1 MRMVPRSDRQKLFVV
16 YWNNIPSPYMVDR
29 FNALADRGEFEF
41 EAWFNDKIE
50 PDRSWKVEEEN
61 WRFKYRYIPSMKV
74 AGRTWHFPLLLLKR
88 RPDVLVSLYA
98 APSFALGWAVAKLRG
113 TKTVFRVL
121 MTHDR
126 WVRRH
131 PWKEWAK
138 RFLFRFV
145 DAVETPGE
153 DGKRFAMR
161 YGVPEGRVYLATHTV
176 DIPHFVKG
184 VGESRAR
191 RDALR
196 AELGLHGVTFLYV
209 GRLWWGKGVDFLIEA
224 FSDAQGRSRQE
235 LSLLL
240 VGDGVDEE
248 RLRELCSKR
257 KIRNVVFAG
266 FKQREELPKY
276 FGVSDVFVFPTL
288 GDPYGLVVDE
298 AMACSLPVISTSAAG
313 EIRSRVREGVNGVI
327 VPPEDSLAMADKMLE
342 LAGDAE
348 QRGRMGV
355 ASSVIV
361 AGHTPERWAEHFE
374 RLVWHLLETERAGS

>member
-1 MRMVPRSDRQKLFVV
+1 MRIVPRSDRQKLFVV

-50 PDRSWKVEEEN
+50 PDRSWTVEEGS

-74 AGRTWHFPLLLLKR
+74 AGRTWHFPLPLLKR

-98 APSFALGWAVAKLRG
+98 APSFVLGWAVAKLRG
-113 TKTVFRVL
+113 TRTVFRVL

-126 WVRRH
+126 WVRRRAL
-131 PWKEWAK
+131 KEWAK
-138 RFLFRFV
+138 GVLFRSV
-145 DAVETPGE
+145 DAVETPGD

-161 YGVPEGRVYLATHTV
+161 YGIPEDKVYLATHTV
-176 DIPHFVKG
+176 DIPHFVEG
-184 VGESRAR
+184 VAAIEPC

-196 AELGLHGVTFLYV
+196 TELGLQGVTFIYV
-209 GRLWWGKGVDFLIEA
+209 GRLWWGKGIDFLIEA
-224 FSDAQGRSRQE
+224 FADAQRRCSQE

-240 VGDGVDEE
+240 VGDGEE
-248 RLRELCSKR
+248 EDRFREMCTKR
-257 KIRNVVFAG
+257 KLRNVVFAG

-276 FGVSDVFVFPTL
+276 FGLADVFVFPTL

-313 EIRSRVREGVNGVI
+313 EIRSRVRDGVNGSI
-327 VPPEDSLAMADKMLE
+327 VPPEDSLAMADEMVSF
-342 LAGDAE
+342 AADAE
-348 QRGRMGV
+348 QRKRMGK
-355 ASSVIV
+355 ASSAIV
-361 AGHTPERWAEHFE
+361 AGKTPVRWAEDFE
-374 RLVWHLLETERAGS
+374 RIVKSIFTQ